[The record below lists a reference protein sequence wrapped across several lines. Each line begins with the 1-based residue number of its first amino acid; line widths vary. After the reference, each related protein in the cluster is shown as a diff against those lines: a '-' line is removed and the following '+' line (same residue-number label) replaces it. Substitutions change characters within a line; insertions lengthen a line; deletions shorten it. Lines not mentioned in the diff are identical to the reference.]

1 MCVCVCVYV
10 SVQFSCSVVC
20 DSLWPRGLQHAR
32 PPCPSPIPRACS
44 NSCPLSWWCLPT
56 ISSSVYLS
64 IYLYI
69 CIYPYLIGLP
79 GGSVVKNLSA
89 MQETQEAWIQSLGR
103 EATHSSILAW
113 RIPWTEDPEGLQ
125 SIGSQRV
132 GHDWSDGA
140 HTHSY
145 IYTQKHTHIHI
156 YITECAVHLK
166 LTQHCKP
173 IIFQL
178 SKIRRTSWRKK
189 LSSWA
194 TSEVQEF
201 AWSELKFQVT
211 EVLCQWS
218 WYTEEHDVFKV
229 PRESLSLGKVET
241 QSESS
246 EIDKVWNKQDC
257 VKNLWFINK

>member
-1 MCVCVCVYV
+1 M
-10 SVQFSCSVVC
+10 
-20 DSLWPRGLQHAR
+20 
-32 PPCPSPIPRACS
+32 
-44 NSCPLSWWCLPT
+44 
-56 ISSSVYLS
+56 
-64 IYLYI
+64 
-69 CIYPYLIGLP
+69 
-79 GGSVVKNLSA
+79 
-89 MQETQEAWIQSLGR
+89 
-103 EATHSSILAW
+103 
-113 RIPWTEDPEGLQ
+113 
-125 SIGSQRV
+125 
-132 GHDWSDGA
+132 
-140 HTHSY
+140 
-145 IYTQKHTHIHI
+145 
-156 YITECAVHLK
+156 
-166 LTQHCKP
+166 
-173 IIFQL
+173 FQL

-201 AWSELKFQVT
+201 TWSELKFQVT

>member
-1 MCVCVCVYV
+1 MCVCVCVCVYV
-10 SVQFSCSVVC
+10 SVQFSCSVVF

-32 PPCPSPIPRACS
+32 PPCPSPIPGACS
-44 NSCPLSWWCLPT
+44 NSCPLSWWCHPT

-145 IYTQKHTHIHI
+145 IYT
-156 YITECAVHLK
+156 
-166 LTQHCKP
+166 
-173 IIFQL
+173 
-178 SKIRRTSWRKK
+178 
-189 LSSWA
+189 
-194 TSEVQEF
+194 
-201 AWSELKFQVT
+201 
-211 EVLCQWS
+211 
-218 WYTEEHDVFKV
+218 
-229 PRESLSLGKVET
+229 
-241 QSESS
+241 
-246 EIDKVWNKQDC
+246 
-257 VKNLWFINK
+257 